1 MKARPLLRVL
11 MREPLSYRIVRQRGS
26 HRRLES
32 AMGFPPLLFAFHDK
46 ATVRSGLIRAVL
58 VESVG
63 LTEEKAKEL
72 L

>member
-1 MKARPLLRVL
+1 MKARALLRVL

-46 ATVRSGLIRAVL
+46 SQ
-58 VESVG
+58 
-63 LTEEKAKEL
+63 
-72 L
+72 